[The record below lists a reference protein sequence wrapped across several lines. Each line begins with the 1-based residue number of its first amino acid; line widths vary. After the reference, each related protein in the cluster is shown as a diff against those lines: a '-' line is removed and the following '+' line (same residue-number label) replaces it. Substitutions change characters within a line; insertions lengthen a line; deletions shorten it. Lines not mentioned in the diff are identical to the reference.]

1 MPSQRLSILALASLL
16 AGCAT
21 MKIQTEFDP
30 TAPFPQYKTFGW
42 LNVEPGPDQPPAIRS
57 ETARLNIKSMVE
69 KELSKRGLTRVQGDA
84 SPDLLVWLT
93 GSKERRVEV
102 ATYGYTY
109 AASYAYGYGGIAMTA
124 PVTEAHTYTEGTLL
138 LDLVDARSK
147 QLVWRGSAT
156 DTLDG
161 STASMSQVNEALTK
175 ILAHYPPKPQ

>member
-1 MPSQRLSILALASLL
+1 MPSPRLSILALASLL

-30 TAPFPQYKTFGW
+30 EAPFAQYKSYAW
-42 LNVEPGPDQPPAIRS
+42 LDAKPGPDDPPPIRS
-57 ETARLNIKSMVE
+57 ETARLNVMSMVDGH
-69 KELSKRGLTRVQGDA
+69 LAKRGLARVKADA
-84 SPDLLVWLT
+84 GPDLLVWIT
-93 GSKERRVEV
+93 GSKDRRVEV

-138 LDLVDARSK
+138 LDLVDAKSK
-147 QLVWRGSAT
+147 RLVWRGAAT

-175 ILAHYPPKPQ
+175 ILAEYPPHAR